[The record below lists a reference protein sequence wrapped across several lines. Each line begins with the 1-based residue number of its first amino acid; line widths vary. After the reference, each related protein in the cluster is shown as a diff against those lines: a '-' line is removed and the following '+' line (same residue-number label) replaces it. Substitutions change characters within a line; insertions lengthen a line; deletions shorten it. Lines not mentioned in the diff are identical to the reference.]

1 MSTNQADSVP
11 PRVLT
16 KSCLTCGT
24 GYSGELSVCP
34 DDGTVL
40 TPLSQDVLI
49 GTTIAGRYQ
58 VLSFIGRGGMSVVYK
73 ARHNY
78 MERIAAIKMLHAH
91 LVSNPQ
97 SLKRFQQEAQAASC
111 LAHPNVM
118 GVHDFGITPQGQP
131 YLVMDYLQGLSLA
144 ELIEKEGQLSPERTY
159 GIFIQ
164 ACDALSH
171 AHQKG
176 VIHRDLKPSN
186 IMLLDGEDH
195 PDFVKIVDFGIAK
208 LLSQSEKQGQHLTQT
223 GEVFGSPLYMS
234 PEQCLAD
241 QLDARSDI
249 YSLGCVIYETLTGKS
264 PLSGASM
271 LETMYM
277 HLNEPPLPFRKV
289 RSDLNIPEELE
300 AVVFRAMEKVPKD
313 RQQSMAEL
321 RDELEAVRSAG
332 KTKRSIFGL
341 GHSPVRRKKDN
352 RKQVRLSQRNIVI
365 IAGIAVFT
373 GAFATWT
380 LLGSGNAPPGSS
392 AYGPDSIW
400 VSYTENQPEKLDKE
414 TEQKNEK
421 IFKLFKMLRE
431 KTGGSN
437 SPELVGIYARL
448 AGLYRRQGRITDAE
462 EYYKKTYDGLKQG
475 VTVDNLDFTEVAK
488 QLAEVYCLNG
498 KYQEA
503 EQVALDGLRTTPP
516 VWPGHPVLL
525 LILSDCYYHQGKLP
539 EAEKL
544 LKEAVDAWT
553 TTVLKDGPSA
563 ALANIDLAEIYRIQ
577 KNYKAAAEAYK
588 TAEQLKEDELG
599 QYNEDLPRYLLN
611 LAWLYEKSGDFA
623 EAEPLYK
630 KAWSISE
637 KARGAKN
644 PEIAIILNRYSDLLW
659 RTNRWL
665 ESIIFKIRAL
675 IIKG

>member
-1 MSTNQADSVP
+1 
-11 PRVLT
+11 
-16 KSCLTCGT
+16 
-24 GYSGELSVCP
+24 
-34 DDGTVL
+34 VL
-40 TPLSQDVLI
+40 TPVSQDVLI

-91 LVSNPQ
+91 LVSNQQ

-131 YLVMDYLQGLSLA
+131 YLVMDYLQGLSLS

-159 GIFIQ
+159 SIFIQ

-289 RSDLNIPEELE
+289 RPDLNLSEELE
-300 AVVFRAMEKVPKD
+300 TVVFRAMEKSPKD

-332 KTKRSIFGL
+332 KTKRSFLGL
-341 GHSPVRRKKDN
+341 GHAPIRRKRDS
-352 RKQVRLSQRNIVI
+352 RKQVKLSQRNMI
-365 IAGIAVFT
+365 IISALAVFT

-380 LLGSGNAPPGSS
+380 LLGSGNAPVGSS

-400 VSYTENQPEKLDKE
+400 VSYTEGQPERLDKE

-448 AGLYRRQGRITDAE
+448 AGLYRRQGRVTDAE

-475 VTVDNLDFTEVAK
+475 VSVDNLDFTEVAK

-498 KYQEA
+498 KYPEA
-503 EQVALDGLRTTPP
+503 EQVALDGLQTSPP
-516 VWPGHPVLL
+516 VWPGHPVFL
-525 LILSDCYYHQGKLP
+525 LILSDCYYHQGKLA

-563 ALANIDLAEIYRIQ
+563 ALANIDLAEVYRMQ

-599 QYNEDLPRYLLN
+599 QYNQELPRYLLN

-637 KARGAKN
+637 KARGPKN
-644 PEIAIILNRYSDLLW
+644 PEISIILNRYSDLLW

-675 IIKG
+675 VMRG